1 MRSFLLIVLVGLFS
15 CAETEKESLSI
26 PEAEQHYLQAL
37 MQYGNPLAGYVLDG
51 EVASRHWQEIEVIW
65 YDSLQGQHLYHHYIR
80 EEEVVEYHSDI
91 VAAEEL
97 KALIQKTEG
106 KGEAVR
112 DLRCLNQRAS
122 IFLPL
127 PFMGVDFNTS
137 YSAEKADFGSNWSL
151 DSTKSSNKGRVYLDS
166 KAGLKAELGLFNTG
180 RIRKLNIQK
189 VPQERALQ
197 YLDTLID
204 KLGVFPKP
212 CNWTYHTKDNM
223 AFGAKSGDLFSL
235 TAVFESPYPAFR
247 LFYVYRAYEQEIEI
261 KLENTRPDYG
271 RKKRFTE
278 FCVHG
283 EGSDKA
289 CEFLDESAFEEKL
302 NP

>member
-1 MRSFLLIVLVGLFS
+1 MLKTG
-15 CAETEKESLSI
+15 KESLSI

-51 EVASRHWQEIEVIW
+51 DEASKHWQEIEVIW
-65 YDSLQGQHLYHHYIR
+65 YDSLQGQRLYHHFIR
-80 EEEVVEYHSDI
+80 EEEEVKHHSDI
-91 VAAEEL
+91 VAADEL
-97 KALIQKTEG
+97 EALIQKTEG

-127 PFMGVDFNTS
+127 QFMGLDFNTS
-137 YSAEKADFGSNWSL
+137 YSADTKSFGANWSL
-151 DSTKSSNKGRVYLDS
+151 SPTKASNKGRVYLDS

-189 VPQERALQ
+189 VPQDRALQ
-197 YLDTLID
+197 YLDSLID

-223 AFGAKSGDLFSL
+223 AFGAKSGDFFSL
-235 TAVFESPYPAFR
+235 TAVFESPFPAFR
-247 LFYVYRAYEQEIEI
+247 PFYVYRAYEQEIEI

-271 RKKRFTE
+271 PKKRFTE

-283 EGSDKA
+283 EGADKA
-289 CEFLDESAFEEKL
+289 CEFLDRESFGIKL
-302 NP
+302 KRD